1 MAKGGFPGMGGGN
14 MQQMML
20 KAQRMQQDLAKLQA
34 ELETREFS
42 ASVGGGVVKATVVG
56 TKALKEIAIDPSC
69 VDPDDVE
76 MLQDLVVSAVNE
88 ALRTAEETASA
99 EMSKITGGM
108 NLGF

>member
-20 KAQRMQQDLAKLQA
+20 KAQKMQQDLAKLQA

-42 ASVGGGVVKATVVG
+42 ASVGGGVVKATVIG
-56 TKALKEIAIDPSC
+56 TKSLKSIEIDPSC

-88 ALRTAEETASA
+88 ALRNSEETASA